1 MIDSPAVRR
10 YCDFILARKRC
21 GVYADRMIMKT
32 ATAFIATGLGFA
44 AIDSI
49 WLITMST
56 RLYKPEIGELM
67 ADNFRLGP
75 AIVFYLLYITGIL
88 VFAVQPA
95 LASGKWQTALVQGAL
110 FGFFCYMTY
119 DMTNY
124 ATLKVWSLK
133 VTILD
138 LMWGTFLTGSAATVG
153 LLVTRKFFPG

>member
-1 MIDSPAVRR
+1 
-10 YCDFILARKRC
+10 
-21 GVYADRMIMKT
+21 MIMKS

-67 ADNFRLGP
+67 AENFRLGP
-75 AIVFYLLYITGIL
+75 AIVFYLLYIAGIL
-88 VFAVQPA
+88 IFAVQPA

-133 VTILD
+133 VTVLD

-153 LLVTRKFFPG
+153 LLVTRRFFPG

>member
-1 MIDSPAVRR
+1 
-10 YCDFILARKRC
+10 
-21 GVYADRMIMKT
+21 MIMKSV
-32 ATAFIATGLGFA
+32 TAFIATGLGFA
-44 AIDSI
+44 AVDSI
-49 WLITMST
+49 WLVTMST

-67 ADNFRLGP
+67 AENFRLGP
-75 AIVFYLLYITGIL
+75 AIVFYLLYIAGIL
-88 VFAVQPA
+88 IFAVQPA

-138 LMWGTFLTGSAATVG
+138 LMWGTFLTGSAASIG
-153 LLVTRKFFPG
+153 FLATRKFFPV

>member
-1 MIDSPAVRR
+1 
-10 YCDFILARKRC
+10 
-21 GVYADRMIMKT
+21 MKT

>member
-1 MIDSPAVRR
+1 
-10 YCDFILARKRC
+10 
-21 GVYADRMIMKT
+21 MKSV
-32 ATAFIATGLGFA
+32 TAFIATGLGFA
-44 AIDSI
+44 AVDSI

-67 ADNFRLGP
+67 AENFRLGP
-75 AIVFYLLYITGIL
+75 AIVFYLLYIAGIL
-88 VFAVQPA
+88 IFAVQPA

-124 ATLKVWSLK
+124 ATLRIWSLK

-138 LMWGTFLTGSAATVG
+138 LMWGTFLTGSAATIG
-153 LLVTRKFFPG
+153 FWATRKFFPV

>member
-1 MIDSPAVRR
+1 
-10 YCDFILARKRC
+10 
-21 GVYADRMIMKT
+21 MKT

-56 RLYKPEIGELM
+56 RLYKPEIGEMM
-67 ADNFRLGP
+67 AENFRLGP